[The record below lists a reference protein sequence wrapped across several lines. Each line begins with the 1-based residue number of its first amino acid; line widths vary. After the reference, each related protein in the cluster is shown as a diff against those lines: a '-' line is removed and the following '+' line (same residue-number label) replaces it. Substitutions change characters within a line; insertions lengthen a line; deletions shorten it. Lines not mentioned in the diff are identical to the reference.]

1 MISSDKS
8 IEDEFRKLSRHLPDL
23 IFQFKRR
30 VDGTYHVPVASS
42 GIINVFGCTPED
54 VKDSFDAIAKVIH
67 QEDQQLVFDEI
78 ERSAEQMT
86 DFICEARVCL
96 PGKPI
101 QWILTKSTPEK
112 LPDGSISW
120 YGFSANITE
129 QRESLEKII
138 TLSKKQDAILK
149 AIPDMV
155 FEIGMNHIVYEY
167 HSSLN
172 DLLAAP
178 PEVFI
183 GKNFNEVLSKEASDV
198 LSLAILEANEKGY
211 SIGKQYM
218 VELMSGQYWFE
229 LSVAPIVLDESQEK
243 RFILLAR
250 NITERKH
257 NDNKLIQLSQAVEQ
271 SSTSIE
277 ITDLNGKIEYV
288 NQQFLKST
296 GFSYD
301 EVIGANP
308 NILKSGYTKKET
320 YKAMWQAIK
329 SGNIWHGEFLNK
341 KKDGH
346 LFWEDVTI
354 TPVRNEDGEII
365 NFLGI
370 KNDISNQKKTDEK
383 FRKIVWNQSHQVRGP
398 LTDILGIINIL
409 KMENSPDDKT
419 ALLEQLEIAAN
430 QLDQVIHK
438 VIDETKKPI

>member
-23 IFQFKRR
+23 IFQFTRR
-30 VDGTYHVPVASS
+30 LDGSYHVPVASS
-42 GIINVFGCTPED
+42 GIVNVFGCTPED
-54 VKDSFDAIAKVIH
+54 VKESFDAIAKVIH
-67 QEDQQLVFDEI
+67 PEDQLMVFDEI

-86 DFICEARVCL
+86 DFICEARICL

-120 YGFSANITE
+120 YGFSANITQ
-129 QRESLEKII
+129 QREAIEKII
-138 TLSKKQDAILK
+138 SLSKKQDAILK

-167 HSSLN
+167 HSNLN

-183 GKNFNEVLSKEASDV
+183 GKNFNEVLSKEASEV

-218 VELMSGQYWFE
+218 VDLKNGQYWFE
-229 LSVAPIVLDESQEK
+229 LSVAPIILEEGQEK

-250 NITERKH
+250 NITERKY

-271 SSTSIE
+271 SSASIE

-288 NQQFLKST
+288 NHQFLKST
-296 GFSYD
+296 GFSFD

-320 YKAMWQAIK
+320 YKDMWQTII
-329 SGNIWHGEFLNK
+329 SGNNWHGEFLNK
-341 KKDGH
+341 KKNGH
-346 LFWEDVTI
+346 LFWEEATI
-354 TPVRNEDGEII
+354 SPVRNEDGKII

-383 FRKIVWNQSHQVRGP
+383 LRKIVWNQSHQVRGP
-398 LTDILGIINIL
+398 LTDILGILNIL
-409 KMENSPDDKT
+409 KMDITEDEKT
-419 ALLEQLEIAAN
+419 ILMGQLEIAAK
-430 QLDQVIHK
+430 QLDELIHK

>member
-1 MISSDKS
+1 MISFDKS

-23 IFQFKRR
+23 LFQFTRR
-30 VDGTYHVPVASS
+30 LDGSYYVPVASS
-42 GIINVFGCTPED
+42 GIVNVFGCTPED

-67 QEDQQLVFDEI
+67 PEDQQMVFDKI

-86 DFICEARVCL
+86 DFICEARICL

-101 QWILTKSTPEK
+101 QWIFTKSTPEK
-112 LPDGSISW
+112 LPDGSTSW
-120 YGFSANITE
+120 YGFSANITQ
-129 QRESLEKII
+129 QREAIEKII
-138 TLSKKQDAILK
+138 SLSKKQDAILK

-155 FEIGMNHIVYEY
+155 FEIGTNHIVYEY
-167 HSSLN
+167 HSNLN

-183 GKNFNEVLSKEASDV
+183 GKKFNEVLSKEASEV

-218 VELMSGQYWFE
+218 VELKNGQYWFE
-229 LSVAPIVLDESQEK
+229 LSVAPINLEEGQEK

-250 NITERKH
+250 NITERKY

-271 SSTSIE
+271 SSASIE

-288 NQQFLKST
+288 NHQFLKST

-320 YKAMWQAIK
+320 YKDMWQTII
-329 SGNIWHGEFLNK
+329 SGNNWHGEFLNK
-341 KKDGH
+341 KKNGH
-346 LFWEDVTI
+346 LFWEEATI
-354 TPVRNEDGEII
+354 SPVRNEDGKII

-383 FRKIVWNQSHQVRGP
+383 LRKIVWNQSHQVRGP
-398 LTDILGIINIL
+398 LTDILGILNIL
-409 KMENSPDDKT
+409 KMDITEDEKT
-419 ALLEQLEIAAN
+419 ILMGQLEIAAK
-430 QLDQVIHK
+430 QLDELIHK